1 MVNVTHRPL
10 KEIIIMDY
18 TAYEKP
24 ESLATIL
31 SLSISSGQPAI
42 LSWAEGIVFIPAP
55 IPIDTEKVAAEYL
68 EGRIYWTTVAFAPM
82 ATFQPSIKVSGV
94 EIPIIDTSRNHIIR
108 DVARWLKERQS
119 NSSSET

>member
-1 MVNVTHRPL
+1 MVNVTFRPL

-18 TAYEKP
+18 TLYEKP

-31 SLSISSGQPAI
+31 GLSISSGQPAI

-82 ATFQPSIKVSGV
+82 ATFQPSIKVSGL
-94 EIPIIDTSRNHIIR
+94 EIPIIDSSVNPIIR
-108 DVARWLKERQS
+108 DVARWLKGRKS
-119 NSSSET
+119 DSSAKT